1 MTTDAPDL
9 TISRVFDAPRALVY
23 RAFTDPEQLAAWW
36 GPTGSVRPHDEME
49 FDVRPGGSQRFVEVF
64 PDDPSIRAEVHI
76 DLTDV
81 TEDEVLDGVM
91 RVSGHLPGG
100 FETFETRFR
109 FEFHDAPGGRTRLEV
124 RQWLPAHV
132 TGATEE
138 GWRQSFAQ
146 LDALLAATAAASS
159 GTGQ

>member
-1 MTTDAPDL
+1 MTAQPDL
-9 TISRVFDAPRALVY
+9 AITRVFDAPRDLVY

-36 GPTGSVRPHDEME
+36 GPTGSVRQRDEME
-49 FDVRPGGSQRFVEVF
+49 FDVRPGGFLRFVEVF

-81 TEDEVLDGVM
+81 AESSVLDGVM

-100 FETFETRFR
+100 FEPFETRFR
-109 FEFHDAPGGRTRLEV
+109 FEFYDEVDGRTRLEV
-124 RQWLPAHV
+124 RQWLPAQV

-138 GWRQSFAQ
+138 GWRQSFAK
-146 LDALLAATAAASS
+146 LDALLAEAAAARAAR
-159 GTGQ
+159 